1 MDLILIQITKELL
14 EVYDSITTKELA
26 DRIGISMSSV
36 RHRMSEVKDIFGK
49 YGITVINVPKKGV
62 KIEATSIER
71 ENMYNYIQELAYSTP
86 ETKEHRKDYIL
97 KTLFEYSNNYTVQL
111 FAEDLFVSKKIIS
124 EDLKEVKKFLA
135 QYDVKLI
142 IKRNSGI
149 TVEGNEFDI
158 RQAIIYHYNSL
169 WWHKKYDDKPP
180 AVDCRISRRAWTYMK
195 NMYGD
200 LDVLGVQ
207 RVLLE
212 IEQELEVVWTDI
224 AFSRLLEYI
233 IILKRRIQKNWIIK
247 NTVAQELLPVDVK
260 YYQAAEK
267 VLSQLSLKSDLLL
280 EVKYL
285 AARIY
290 VAETIEPRETE
301 NSKFFRQVVKCY
313 TKQIGI
319 ALGYEEL
326 YKNTK
331 LNRQICQMLSAIQ
344 YRKNYKIVDWTD
356 SNREV
361 KTNISGL
368 YAVCLVHMHI
378 LEKETKLA
386 LKQDDVAE
394 IAILINNYTQNHRRE
409 AVYVTATDSATAMY
423 QLGKLQRI
431 FPERRF
437 VKTIHY
443 QQFDPEN
450 YIGKTIVSTVD
461 LKRKNRDIYRITKHV
476 DDRDI
481 EYLTDAFR
489 KETESTKQEEIVRT
503 FEYTEILLNASNK
516 EDAIRKTC
524 EILEQMNLVDK
535 GIENKILDGENKIS
549 TAIGLNIAFPHLI
562 DECISKE
569 VVAEIKLKHRV
580 LWDGQE
586 LISTIIMVI
595 VQEQHINDVID
606 YLIENKK
613 LNIRRR

>member
-1 MDLILIQITKELL
+1 MDLILIQIARELL
-14 EVYDSITTKELA
+14 ELYDSITTKELS

-36 RHRMSEVKDIFGK
+36 RHRMSEVKELFGK

-62 KIEATSIER
+62 KIEATADER
-71 ENMYNYIQELAYSTP
+71 DNMYNYIQELAYSTP

-97 KTLFEYSNNYTVQL
+97 KTLFEYSDNYTVQL

-124 EDLKEVKKFLA
+124 EDLKEVKKFLSK
-135 QYDVKLI
+135 YDVKLF

-169 WWHKKYDDKPP
+169 WWHKKYDDKPLI
-180 AVDCRISRRAWTYMK
+180 VDCRISRRAWTYMK

-212 IEQELEVVWTDI
+212 IEQELGIIWTDI

-233 IILKRRIQKNWIIK
+233 IILKRRIQKGWIIK

-285 AARIY
+285 AARIF

-301 NSKFFRQVVKCY
+301 NSQFFRQTVKHY
-313 TKQIGI
+313 TKQIGA
-319 ALGYEEL
+319 ALGYDEL

-344 YRKNYKIVDWTD
+344 FRENYKIVDWTD

-368 YAVCLVHMHI
+368 YAVCLIHMHI
-378 LEKETKLA
+378 LEKETKLK
-386 LKQDDVAE
+386 LNPDNVAE

-423 QLGKLQRI
+423 QLGKLQRV

-437 VKTIHY
+437 IKTVHY
-443 QQFDPEN
+443 QQFNPEN
-450 YIGKTIVSTVD
+450 YVGKTIVSTVD
-461 LKRKNRDIYRITKHV
+461 LKRKSQKIYRITKHL

-481 EYLTDAFR
+481 EYLTDAFNR
-489 KETESTKQEEIVRT
+489 ETENANEKDNMLPFVSTELV
-503 FEYTEILLNASNK
+503 LSASNK
-516 EDAIRKTC
+516 EDAIRKIC
-524 EILEQMNLVDK
+524 EILDGKGLIEK
-535 GIENKILDGENKIS
+535 GITEKIIESEGRIS
-549 TAIGLNIAFPHLI
+549 TAIGLGMAFPHLI
-562 DECISKE
+562 DEEIEKE
-569 VVAEIKLKHRV
+569 IVAEVKLKHRI
-580 LWDGQE
+580 LWDSQE
-586 LISTIIMVI
+586 LISTIVLVI
-595 VQEQHINDVID
+595 AREEHVNDVLK
-606 YLIENKK
+606 YLSENKE
-613 LNIRRR
+613 IVRR